1 MEAAIISIYW
11 WNIETSNKTNKS
23 LVNYSKLLKDVVFA
37 NANVHASFN
46 SLESLPKNHEENK

>member
-1 MEAAIISIYW
+1 V
-11 WNIETSNKTNKS
+11 NTSFYNDESSEKNRTNKS